1 MKLTPDNLRYL
12 SSVAKTAVMNNHLAA
27 SADMIESL
35 RQRVAE
41 FEEEFQRQRETAGA
55 MVSHR
60 DSLLAACEK
69 ELEFAKAEIT
79 HLHLDIEE
87 ARRDTIRQVVRY
99 LQLMHEMVKDKHNNY
114 MVAANLI
121 NGEFNANNQ
130 HETSNQ

>member
-1 MKLTPDNLRYL
+1 M
-12 SSVAKTAVMNNHLAA
+12 MEHLANSYEFELSNCYA
-27 SADMIESL
+27 EIESL

-41 FEEEFQRQRETAGA
+41 LSPFKAAYIEQIELHNKTLDE
-55 MVSHR
+55 
-60 DSLLAACEK
+60 LAVCEK
-69 ELEFAKAEIT
+69 ELEFAKAEIA

-87 ARRDTIRQVVRY
+87 ARRDTIRQVVKY
-99 LQLMHEMVKDKHNNY
+99 LQMMHEVVKDKHNNY